1 MIKTLKP
8 NRTRRWVASR
18 IFCGIV
24 YTYTHEPK
32 ESRWSI
38 LCRMTHIEGTDRR
51 KETGRN
57 EAVYVCRW
65 CSRLLVADRLMRQII
80 RERANLLN
88 RRSCQGVYCASSWQ
102 DSGWHASNTKKKLE
116 EAGERRRKQVG
127 QVRVRSSKGRWVNFF
142 VLLIGDEK
150 WRVTE
155 SSIRNKNMNRPPPRS
170 SIFIGRSQ
178 GVVT

>member
-8 NRTRRWVASR
+8 NRTRRWLASR

-24 YTYTHEPK
+24 YTYTHDPK

-38 LCRMTHIEGTDRR
+38 LCRIRHIEGTDRR

-65 CSRLLVADRLMRQII
+65 CSRLLVADRLMRRII

-88 RRSCQGVYCASSWQ
+88 RWKVAKVCIVLRAGKIRA
-102 DSGWHASNTKKKLE
+102 GKL
-116 EAGERRRKQVG
+116 RTRRKSSRRQG
-127 QVRVRSSKGRWVNFF
+127 NDGENRSGKCAGDWARVDGELFCSLDRGWKM
-142 VLLIGDEK
+142 
-150 WRVTE
+150 E
-155 SSIRNKNMNRPPPRS
+155 SH
-170 SIFIGRSQ
+170 GELD
-178 GVVT
+178 